1 MHCDIDIAVAG
12 FLCPP
17 SSVLNPGR
25 WQPDY
30 NPMQEKGAEVFYE
43 VVECLRW
50 YGVLGSIV
58 KLVVLENVLLQRPAT
73 LVLLREG
80 VEGGPNACSVEC
92 RKMTCHAFDFAVNA
106 PIDYDRILKVQEPF
120 RHGPWMLQARSPLPP
135 PRHLHHR
142 DVFWHA
148 TSPTHVALRF

>member
-1 MHCDIDIAVAG
+1 MCSIQAG
-12 FLCPP
+12 GSLIITQC
-17 SSVLNPGR
+17 S
-25 WQPDY
+25 
-30 NPMQEKGAEVFYE
+30 EKGAEVFYE

-92 RKMTCHAFDFAVNA
+92 RKND
-106 PIDYDRILKVQEPF
+106 
-120 RHGPWMLQARSPLPP
+120 LPG
-135 PRHLHHR
+135 R
-142 DVFWHA
+142 
-148 TSPTHVALRF
+148 